1 MNYIETRVRQLFF
14 CCDVDDQM
22 DRHQI
27 SLASD
32 PKMDESFAGPIRPP
46 YDNSMLNAQKL
57 TPTSITMESQ
67 LGNASAGSQVG
78 SAPNTARSLSPEERQ
93 GEKERLQDMVKEFA
107 KAVVE
112 GQPCQWLDP
121 SGVGG
126 PRPATYSIDKALC
139 RFTLQVE
146 SDRDIQQS
154 RFCCI
159 EMKDIQEVVKQRA
172 TTPFAGLNAKSAADL
187 DSRFV
192 CVQHRSAGVLQGG
205 AAGELQQ
212 QGILLPNPYERE
224 RFYTCVKILRWA
236 MDARKT

>member
-1 MNYIETRVRQLFF
+1 
-14 CCDVDDQM
+14 
-22 DRHQI
+22 
-27 SLASD
+27 
-32 PKMDESFAGPIRPP
+32 
-46 YDNSMLNAQKL
+46 MLNAQKL

-146 SDRDIQQS
+146 ADRDL
-154 RFCCI
+154 CI

-172 TTPFAGLNAKSAADL
+172 TTPFAGLNAKSA
-187 DSRFV
+187 
-192 CVQHRSAGVLQGG
+192 
-205 AAGELQQ
+205 
-212 QGILLPNPYERE
+212 
-224 RFYTCVKILRWA
+224 
-236 MDARKT
+236 